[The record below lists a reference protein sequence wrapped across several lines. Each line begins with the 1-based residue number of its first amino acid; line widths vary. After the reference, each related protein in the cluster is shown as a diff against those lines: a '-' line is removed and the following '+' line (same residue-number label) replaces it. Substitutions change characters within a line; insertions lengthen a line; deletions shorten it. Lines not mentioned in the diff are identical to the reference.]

1 MTVFRSATATAGL
14 VAVAGLI
21 LALSP
26 AAPAEAQSSASST
39 REFIEDLP
47 SQNWLNV
54 VEATDK
60 GHRAGNPD
68 AEAALIEFI
77 SYTCGHC
84 ADFAKQSDNTLDIA
98 AVGPG
103 YISVEVRP
111 VIRNYLD
118 MVVTLLAQCG
128 DPAGFKGRHRAFLYS
143 QDDWLNEAINAPQSQ
158 QALWARGT
166 AESRVNAAQS
176 LGLNEIMRAKGFEAP
191 DIDRCLRDDAKVA
204 QILAND
210 EADRKTFSIT
220 GTPTFA
226 LDGQKLEA
234 GDWPSLAQTLQK
246 RFRPEPQES
255 VTGG

>member
-1 MTVFRSATATAGL
+1 MRTFRNLTAVAALAACAGATLTVAPPVPAQAQSTAG
-14 VAVAGLI
+14 A
-21 LALSP
+21 
-26 AAPAEAQSSASST
+26 T

-60 GHRAGNPD
+60 GHRAGNPE

-84 ADFAKQSDNTLDIA
+84 ATFAMQSDNTLDIA

-118 MVVTLLAQCG
+118 MVATLLVQCG

-143 QDDWLNEAINAPQSQ
+143 QDTWLTKAINAPQSQ
-158 QALWARGT
+158 QQVWARGT
-166 AESRVNAAQS
+166 PDARINAAQA
-176 LGLNEIMRAKGFEAP
+176 LGFYDIMRAKGYEAP
-191 DIDRCLRDDAKVA
+191 DIDRCLRDEAKVA
-204 QILAND
+204 NILAND
-210 EADRKTFSIT
+210 QSDREQFSIT

-226 LDGQKLEA
+226 LDGKTLEA
-234 GDWPSLAQTLQK
+234 GDWSSLARTLQE